1 MLYVYVMLVLC
12 GVCVS
17 VHTPRQHCMV
27 ALEQDGISH
36 VHPVPVQ
43 GYMIQDADTGCMIK
57 NAEKQR
63 FDNERKTRA
72 HESTGLELVR
82 SRRKQRMLSEEC
94 TNT

>member
-1 MLYVYVMLVLC
+1 MYTSCLC
-12 GVCVS
+12 CVVCVS
-17 VHTPRQHCMV
+17 LHTPRQHCMV
-27 ALEQDGISH
+27 ALQHDGISH

-43 GYMIQDADTGCMIK
+43 GCMIQDADTGCMIK